1 MFLFFS
7 EQLSFWATR
16 VFLQNSLGLNVLVA
30 FFFVRF
36 LIFRKLMKYFIF
48 FYGITKQTS
57 EKIQKKIKQKIG
69 S

>member
-36 LIFRKLMKYFIF
+36 LIFRKLMKYFIS